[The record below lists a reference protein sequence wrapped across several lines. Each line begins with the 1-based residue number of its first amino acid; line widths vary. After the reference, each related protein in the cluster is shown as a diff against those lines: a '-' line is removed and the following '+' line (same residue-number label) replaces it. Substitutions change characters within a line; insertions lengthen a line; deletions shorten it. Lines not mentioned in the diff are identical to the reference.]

1 MIHASTDTQIKKAA
15 AERAEVREV
24 LSAGEEEC
32 VYCISIPIVVVGWVL
47 LIIYVIL

>member
-1 MIHASTDTQIKKAA
+1 MIHTSTDNQIKKAA

-32 VYCISIPIVVVGWVL
+32 YYCIAVPLVIVGWVL
-47 LIIYVIL
+47 LFIYVIL